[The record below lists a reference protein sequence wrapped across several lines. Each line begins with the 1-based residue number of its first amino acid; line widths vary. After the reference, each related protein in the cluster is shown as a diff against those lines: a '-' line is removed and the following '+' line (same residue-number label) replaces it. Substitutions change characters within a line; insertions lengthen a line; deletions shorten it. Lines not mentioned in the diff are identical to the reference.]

1 MKDYTNE
8 TPVFSESIRVTE
20 TSDPAHADNI
30 NMAPIQIFQN
40 TLCNHDSIEKIKKG
54 MGYQEEYNADNVYQT
69 GDYCQYQGIL
79 YKCVQNTTGEWD
91 PACWKQTNAMNEIS
105 DINIPEFDDYSD
117 EGAEV
122 PDAREA
128 IANIRSKKGFTG
140 IMSNI
145 KAALMGL
152 VTLGEIRGML
162 VNNGLCSEAGKFFL
176 DAAYGKN
183 LQDQLTKLNS
193 DFGRL
198 STFHFSYHHMNL
210 HRCLKLTNVNGTDY
224 PVFLMYGLQSKMIL
238 SVFTISEISTTAKTK
253 IMHIGDETGVGI
265 TATPHTVYI
274 TLAGDYYQFGLISQ
288 VMYEYEYLD
297 SNPLAI

>member
-152 VTLGEIRGML
+152 VTLGEVRGML

-193 DFGRL
+193 DFETKINGEVQITKAGGHDRVKNL
-198 STFHFSYHHMNL
+198 EVIAKLDNVHFSAL
-210 HRCLKLTNVNGTDY
+210 
-224 PVFLMYGLQSKMIL
+224 
-238 SVFTISEISTTAKTK
+238 
-253 IMHIGDETGVGI
+253 
-265 TATPHTVYI
+265 
-274 TLAGDYYQFGLISQ
+274 LISDNFVIASLPVKTQ
-288 VMYEYEYLD
+288 VLVGSLPEIFTRTTENGKAKITIGLTAWQEIIIIATRYFTTKYTT
-297 SNPLAI
+297 I

>member
-152 VTLGEIRGML
+152 VTLGEVRGML

-193 DFGRL
+193 DLQFTV
-198 STFHFSYHHMNL
+198 SQDIFSNEIVLENIYDISDVAVNVPRKQGFDNFILYSYYFSNSNGYDGCGSVNMYAYSPNISKHTMSFAVKSLQAKEL
-210 HRCLKLTNVNGTDY
+210 HIKIGFKVLYFKLNKV
-224 PVFLMYGLQSKMIL
+224 
-238 SVFTISEISTTAKTK
+238 
-253 IMHIGDETGVGI
+253 
-265 TATPHTVYI
+265 
-274 TLAGDYYQFGLISQ
+274 
-288 VMYEYEYLD
+288 
-297 SNPLAI
+297 